1 MKRAQITEAMK
12 KSTPEAIKGLQQ
24 ELLDWEAELKRLQ
37 DLAVLAAAKTK
48 LESVEL
54 PAIQKELAAQEAEIP
69 GLTTEA
75 DEVCYVEVYRFA
87 ASDSNYCSC
96 RPLRNLAKLPRT

>member
-1 MKRAQITEAMK
+1 MQITEAMK

-24 ELLDWEAELKRLQ
+24 ELQDWEAELKRLQ

-54 PAIQKELAAQEAEIP
+54 PAIQKELAVKEAEIP

-75 DEVCYVEVYRFA
+75 DEVYSFEVSIIA
-87 ASDSNYCSC
+87 ASDHDHYLC
-96 RPLRNLAKLPRT
+96 RPPRNLVKSPRT

>member
-1 MKRAQITEAMK
+1 MK

-24 ELLDWEAELKRLQ
+24 ELQDWEAELKRLQ

-54 PAIQKELAAQEAEIP
+54 PAIQKELAVKDAEIP

-75 DEVCYVEVYRFA
+75 DEVCSFKVYIIA
-87 ASDSNYCSC
+87 ASNNNHYLC
-96 RPLRNLAKLPRT
+96 RLLRNLAKSPRT

>member
-1 MKRAQITEAMK
+1 MQVTEAMK

-24 ELLDWEAELKRLQ
+24 ELQDWEAELKRLQ

-54 PAIQKELAAQEAEIP
+54 PAIQKELAVKEAEIP

-75 DEVCYVEVYRFA
+75 DEVCSLQVYMIV
-87 ASDSNYCSC
+87 ASNNNNCLC
-96 RPLRNLAKLPRT
+96 RSLRDLAKLPRT